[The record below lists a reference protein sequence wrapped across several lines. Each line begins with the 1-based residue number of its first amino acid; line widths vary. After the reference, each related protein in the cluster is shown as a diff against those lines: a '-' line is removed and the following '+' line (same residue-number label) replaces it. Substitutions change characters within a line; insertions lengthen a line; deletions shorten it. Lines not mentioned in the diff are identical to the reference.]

1 MRGPGEVNMRRM
13 TVLLTALSV
22 AAWTA
27 AAEPPDLTAVSR
39 RLDSLFRSDSSVA
52 RVELST
58 QNGGQKRSLQMKVWS
73 LGRDKALIVI
83 EAPPREAGT
92 ATLKIKNDLW
102 NYLPNIAR
110 TIRVPPSMML
120 ASWMGTDFTNDDL
133 VKESSMETDFTA
145 ALEGKSRD
153 PPGWI
158 VRYDAK
164 EGMVGRWQT
173 IRYWMNEDG
182 TLPIRVEFFDR
193 KGRLSRT
200 FAYSD
205 VKPFGDQVL
214 PSRLTL
220 TTADENKKTE
230 MHWID
235 IQFGVAVPEST
246 FSLSRLEKK

>member
-1 MRGPGEVNMRRM
+1 MKRIA
-13 TVLLTALSV
+13 VLALALAV
-22 AAWTA
+22 TTWTA
-27 AAEPPDLTAVSR
+27 AAEPLDLAAVSR
-39 RLDSLFRSDSSVA
+39 RLDNLFRSDSSIA

-58 QNGGQKRSLQMKVWS
+58 QNGGQNRSLQVKIWS
-73 LGRDKALIVI
+73 QGRDKALIVI

-133 VKESSMETDFTA
+133 VKESSLEQDFNA
-145 ALEGKSRD
+145 VLEGKPQD

-158 VRYDAK
+158 VRYDVK
-164 EGMVGRWQT
+164 EGVVGRWQT
-173 IRYWMNEDG
+173 VRYWMDESAS
-182 TLPIRVEFFDR
+182 LPIRVEFYDR

-205 VKPFGDQVL
+205 VK
-214 PSRLTL
+214 
-220 TTADENKKTE
+220 
-230 MHWID
+230 
-235 IQFGVAVPEST
+235 
-246 FSLSRLEKK
+246 